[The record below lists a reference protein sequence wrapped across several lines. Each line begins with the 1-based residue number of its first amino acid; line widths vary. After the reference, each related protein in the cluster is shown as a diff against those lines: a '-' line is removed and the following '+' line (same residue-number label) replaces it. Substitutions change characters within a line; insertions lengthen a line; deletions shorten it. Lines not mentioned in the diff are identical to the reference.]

1 MVAHNDG
8 SVRCVSSKRIYE
20 EAFGEDGIDPCVRLL
35 DPNWLKRAIY
45 RAICVRGEDEKKRS
59 RKIVGINRAGYK
71 KNIWPKRTINK
82 DVFCH
87 AVFF

>member
-1 MVAHNDG
+1 MDEVI
-8 SVRCVSSKRIYE
+8 RSKLVE
-20 EAFGEDGIDPCVRLL
+20 EGNIQSNLCP
-35 DPNWLKRAIY
+35 
-45 RAICVRGEDEKKRS
+45 GEDEKKRS